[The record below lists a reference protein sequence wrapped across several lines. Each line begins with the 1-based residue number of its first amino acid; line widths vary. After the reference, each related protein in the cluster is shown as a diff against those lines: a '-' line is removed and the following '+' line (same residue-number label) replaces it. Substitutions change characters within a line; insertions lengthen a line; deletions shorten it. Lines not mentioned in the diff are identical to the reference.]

1 LLFFHAGIIIELE
14 TNMEPEP
21 SSSAGPSTGAASH
34 KLTYVFYNDRG
45 LRAGWRLLIYF
56 GMIFILV
63 LGGGLIAK
71 RVTSGHATA
80 AQLSDLSRA
89 IFQGIG
95 ELVVFLVLLFLA
107 WIMSKIER
115 RNVGAYGLPLQ
126 KSAIPGFI
134 RGYFLWG
141 FLPLAILLLIL
152 RALHVFYFGNLS
164 PLNSQTLRWGVLWLF
179 FFLLVGFFEEFSFR
193 GYFLYTLADGIGFWP
208 AAVIQ
213 AILFARVHMGN
224 GGETRIGIIA
234 AGIFALFAA
243 ATIWRTGNLWLAVGA
258 HAGWDWGQSFF
269 FGVNDSG
276 LKVTGHL
283 LNPNLAQ
290 GPDWLTGGSVGP
302 EGSVLTL
309 LLWLVMTVIFLTLYP
324 KRHEPALVLTMER

>member
-1 LLFFHAGIIIELE
+1 
-14 TNMEPEP
+14 MEPEI
-21 SSSAGPSTGAASH
+21 SSGAASN
-34 KLTYVFYNDRG
+34 KLTFIFYNDRG

-56 GMIFILV
+56 AMIFV
-63 LGGGLIAK
+63 LAWGAGLIAK
-71 RVTSGHATA
+71 RVSSGHATA
-80 AQLSDLSRA
+80 APSSDFARA

-95 ELVVFLVLLFLA
+95 ELVLFLVLLLLA

-115 RNVGAYGLPLQ
+115 RNVGVYGLPLQ
-126 KSAIPGFI
+126 RIVISGFI

-141 FLPLAILLLIL
+141 LLPLAILLSIL

-164 PLNSQTLRWGVLWLF
+164 LLNLQVLGWGALWFF
-179 FFLLVGFFEEFSFR
+179 FFLLVGFFEEYSFR

-208 AAVIQ
+208 AAIIQ

-224 GGETRIGIIA
+224 GGETRIGIVA

-243 ATIWRTGNLWLAVGA
+243 ATVWRTGNLWLAMGA

-283 LNPNLAQ
+283 LNPVPAQ

-309 LLWLVMTVIFLTLYP
+309 IFWTLMTVMFLALYR
-324 KRHEPALVLTMER
+324 KRREPALVITEDRKLVAN